1 MDYLNMDSNML
12 LSIINMKLRDM
23 YDNLNSLCDDLNI
36 SEKSLVNK
44 LKEAGYDYIS
54 EVNQFK

>member
-23 YDNLNSLCDDLNI
+23 YDNLKSLCDDLNI

>member
-1 MDYLNMDSNML
+1 MDYLNIDSNIL

-23 YDNLNSLCDDLNI
+23 YDNLKSLCDDLNI

>member
-23 YDNLNSLCDDLNI
+23 YDNLKSLCDDLNI
-36 SEKSLVNK
+36 SEKSLVDK

-54 EVNQFK
+54 DVNQFK

>member
-12 LSIINMKLRDM
+12 LSIINMKLRDR
-23 YDNLNSLCDDLNI
+23 YDNLKALCDDLNI
-36 SEKSLVNK
+36 SEKSLVDK

-54 EVNQFK
+54 DVNQFK